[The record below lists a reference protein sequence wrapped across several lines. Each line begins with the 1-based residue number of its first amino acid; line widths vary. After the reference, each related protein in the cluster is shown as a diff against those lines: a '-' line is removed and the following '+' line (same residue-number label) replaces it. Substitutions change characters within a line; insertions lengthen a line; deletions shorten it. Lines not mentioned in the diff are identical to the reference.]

1 MTVEEFNKL
10 SELRF
15 YSNDLDDNVSIK
27 TYIKEILKVLWLE
40 PDDFNGKRPLGNSG
54 WQFDLY
60 KAMIKKNIIEG
71 EVDDYG
77 CVDSVNMTDA
87 DKLIIDYISI
97 LLGEE

>member
-60 KAMIKKNIIEG
+60 KAMIEKNIIEG

>member
-15 YSNDLDDNVSIK
+15 YSNDLNDNVSIK

-60 KAMIKKNIIEG
+60 KAMIEKNIIEG